1 MKVLMINGSPK
12 ANACIGTA
20 LKIASEVFAEN
31 GIETET
37 VHIGNK
43 DIRGCIACLSC
54 MKTGKCVFGDI
65 VNETY
70 AKLDE
75 ADGLIVGT
83 PVYFG
88 NPNGTV
94 LSFLQRLFYSYPG
107 NLKMIPA
114 AAVISN
120 RRGGSSAS
128 FEAMNAFFTMREMP
142 VVSSSYWND
151 VHGYTAED
159 VHKDEE
165 GVQTIRNLALNMAFM
180 IKAIHAQ
187 KAIDGLPDTKK
198 EAFTNMIRQEK
209 NADYRTLNNG
219 ITMPM
224 EGFEVFQVRGF
235 ETCKESVPDV
245 IKAGHRLIDIA
256 ASCGNEDASGA
267 V

>member
-12 ANACIGTA
+12 ADACIGTA
-20 LKIASEVFAEN
+20 LKIASEVLKEQ
-31 GIETET
+31 GIESET

-54 MKTGKCVFGDI
+54 RKNGKCVFNDI

-70 AKLDE
+70 PKLEE
-75 ADGLIVGT
+75 ADALIVGT
-83 PVYFG
+83 PAYFG

-107 NLKMIPA
+107 NLKMMPA

-128 FEAMNAFFTMREMP
+128 FEALNQFFTMREMP

-159 VHKDEE
+159 VCQDEE

-180 IKAIHAQ
+180 IKAIQAN
-187 KAIDGLPDTKK
+187 KEKEGLPDTRK
-198 EAFTNMIRQEK
+198 EVHTNMIR
-209 NADYRTLNNG
+209 
-219 ITMPM
+219 
-224 EGFEVFQVRGF
+224 
-235 ETCKESVPDV
+235 
-245 IKAGHRLIDIA
+245 
-256 ASCGNEDASGA
+256 
-267 V
+267 

>member
-12 ANACIGTA
+12 ADGCIGTA
-20 LKIASEVFAEN
+20 LKIAAEVFAEN
-31 GIETET
+31 GIESEIF
-37 VHIGNK
+37 HIGNK

-54 MKTGKCVFGDI
+54 RKTGRCIFNDA

-70 AKLDE
+70 AKLQE
-75 ADGLIVGT
+75 ADGIIVGT

-107 NLKMIPA
+107 NLKMMPA

-128 FEAMNAFFTMREMP
+128 FEAMNQFFTMREMP

-159 VHKDEE
+159 VYKDEE
-165 GVQTIRNLALNMAFM
+165 GVQTIRNLAINMTFM
-180 IKAIHAQ
+180 IRAIHSQ
-187 KAIDGLPDTKK
+187 KETAGLPETKK
-198 EAFTNMIRQEK
+198 EAFTNMI
-209 NADYRTLNNG
+209 L
-219 ITMPM
+219 
-224 EGFEVFQVRGF
+224 
-235 ETCKESVPDV
+235 
-245 IKAGHRLIDIA
+245 
-256 ASCGNEDASGA
+256 
-267 V
+267 

>member
-1 MKVLMINGSPK
+1 MTMKVLMVNGSPK

-20 LKIASEVFAEN
+20 LKIASEVLKDE

-37 VHIGNK
+37 IHIGNK

-54 MKTGKCVFGDI
+54 RKNGKCVFEDI

-70 AKLDE
+70 PKLDD
-75 ADGLIVGT
+75 ADGIIVGT

-107 NLKMIPA
+107 NLKMMPA

-128 FEAMNAFFTMREMP
+128 FEAMNQFFTMREMP
-142 VVSSSYWND
+142 VVTSSYWND

-159 VHKDEE
+159 VYKDEE
-165 GVQTIRNLALNMAFM
+165 GVQTIRNLALNMSFM
-180 IKAIHAQ
+180 IKAIQAR
-187 KAIDGLPDTKK
+187 KEKEGLPDTKK
-198 EAFTNMIRQEK
+198 EVRTNMIR
-209 NADYRTLNNG
+209 
-219 ITMPM
+219 
-224 EGFEVFQVRGF
+224 
-235 ETCKESVPDV
+235 
-245 IKAGHRLIDIA
+245 
-256 ASCGNEDASGA
+256 
-267 V
+267 